1 MCLYFFFFFF
11 KQKTAYEMRISD
23 WSSDVCSS
31 DLSIARRLDQI
42 GIVEPVA
49 VARIEFDIGA
59 EPLQRTGRLVIR
71 DARVDRLRLH
81 ARNLLAAAIENLT
94 VGAAADALVIAPID
108 LIVVAVGHRQ
118 LRTRQVLRQR
128 LPAEPDFDS
137 AMLGTWRVER
147 VALLVDAGSL
157 RDQFVT
163 EQLVEA
169 GHVDAQAWRSEGRRV
184 GKERVRQCRSRGWQ

>member
-1 MCLYFFFFFF
+1 M
-11 KQKTAYEMRISD
+11 QVQVD
-23 WSSDVCSS
+23 Q
-31 DLSIARRLDQI
+31 SIARRLEQI

-137 AMLGTWRVER
+137 SEEHTSELQ
-147 VALLVDAGSL
+147 SL
-157 RDQFVT
+157 MRISYAVFCLTKQ
-163 EQLVEA
+163 
-169 GHVDAQAWRSEGRRV
+169 
-184 GKERVRQCRSRGWQ
+184 K

>member
-1 MCLYFFFFFF
+1 MVNFVVF

-31 DLSIARRLDQI
+31 DR
-42 GIVEPVA
+42 PVA
-49 VARIEFDIGA
+49 GARIEFDIGA

-108 LIVVAVGHRQ
+108 LIVVAVGDRK
-118 LRTRQVLRQR
+118 
-128 LPAEPDFDS
+128 
-137 AMLGTWRVER
+137 G
-147 VALLVDAGSL
+147 
-157 RDQFVT
+157 
-163 EQLVEA
+163 
-169 GHVDAQAWRSEGRRV
+169 V
-184 GKERVRQCRSRGWQ
+184 G